1 MSNDAGATG
10 EKPAHESLPLALP
23 GLPSAEHLKKVE
35 AETARKL
42 AYTLVVML
50 GVSVVLQ
57 YGTLAFL
64 IVHNHSDSIP
74 IFEHLFNTW
83 LPVIAG
89 LTSAAV
95 TYYLTREKRG

>member
-1 MSNDAGATG
+1 MPEG
-10 EKPAHESLPLALP
+10 EFVPLPLP
-23 GLPSAEHLKKVE
+23 SLPSAEHLKKVE

-42 AYTLVVML
+42 AYTLVCML
-50 GVSVVLQ
+50 GLSVILQ
-57 YGTLAFL
+57 YGVLAIL
-64 IVHNHSDSIP
+64 AVHNRCDSIP

-95 TYYLTREKRG
+95 TYYLTREKRA